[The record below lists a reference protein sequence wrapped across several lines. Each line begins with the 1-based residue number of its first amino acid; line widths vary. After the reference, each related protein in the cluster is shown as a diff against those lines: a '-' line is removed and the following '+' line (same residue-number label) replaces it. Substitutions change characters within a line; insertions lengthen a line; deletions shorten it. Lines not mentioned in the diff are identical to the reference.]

1 MASNYWASSQAQYW
15 TFTKQE
21 LEDIRHDLGSESPSL
36 VGKWPLPELRHL
48 SIYFHQQ
55 ISKLAKRTSASQ
67 PIRQQALATA
77 QVYVRRFYTK
87 VEIRKTNPY
96 LVMATAFYL
105 ACKMEESPQHIRL
118 VVSEAHHQWPD
129 LVMADISKLG
139 ECEFWLISEM
149 NSQLIL
155 HHPYRSLSELQQTF
169 ALTTDEALLASSII
183 NDHYLTDLPFL
194 HAPHVMAITAIIL
207 AVTLRPNQANLQAHA
222 AATSAVAVQNAMQ
235 ALGRPQLV
243 NSKVTKLIDWLAE
256 SSIDMA
262 AVAECTQEMISL
274 YEIWESYV
282 EKDCKDRINRFVK
295 VLGLDK

>member
-235 ALGRPQLV
+235 AL
-243 NSKVTKLIDWLAE
+243 
-256 SSIDMA
+256 
-262 AVAECTQEMISL
+262 
-274 YEIWESYV
+274 
-282 EKDCKDRINRFVK
+282 
-295 VLGLDK
+295 